1 MNTYKFIFFSALTIS
16 IMICGCGKELNVS
29 PQNAIPE
36 GSLGV
41 NDIAQLR
48 TGMYSRMEDVA
59 FSFYFDFDRRG
70 ENLQAG
76 PAVPALIDPV
86 GLTPTDAD
94 VATLWQNAY
103 NGIST
108 INFLIESA
116 DNLGNNAT
124 AATKS
129 YKGEAL
135 YFRALMYYY
144 LVTRWGGVPILL
156 KNTNEA
162 VQRSTEAAVWA
173 QIKADLRASRSLVGP
188 FTNNFYVS
196 DQAVKAL
203 IAKVS
208 LATNDLTAA
217 ALYADSVINF
227 SSNRFALATDATSYS
242 SIFVSGSTSKE
253 TIFALANNSPANTH
267 ILYGFTNDT
276 KASWTFSPTDFIY
289 NNLFSDQTSPVI
301 KTDDK
306 RKTATFIADKT
317 RIIKYSN
324 GRAGQ
329 QLAVSANPNAAPIVL
344 SRLAEMYLIK
354 AEAQGAANGAATLTP
369 YFASRY
375 AMSPSQASVAAL
387 NPTQYQNLVL
397 NENRREFYTEGHWW
411 YDIKRTGRTDLLT
424 TLAGRNHLL
433 YYPIPQV
440 QRDLA
445 GYTQNPIY

>member
-1 MNTYKFIFFSALTIS
+1 MNTHKFIFLTALAIS
-16 IMICGCGKELNVS
+16 IMVWGCSKELNVS

-48 TGMYSRMEDVA
+48 TGMYSRMEDVT
-59 FSFYFDFDRRG
+59 FNFYFDFDRRG

-86 GLTPTDAD
+86 GLTPADAD
-94 VATLWQNAY
+94 IATLWQNAY
-103 NGIST
+103 AGIST
-108 INFLIESA
+108 INFLIETV
-116 DNLGNNAT
+116 DNLGGNAT
-124 AATKS
+124 AATQV

-135 YFRALMYYY
+135 YFRALMYYN

-162 VQRSTEAAVWA
+162 VQRSTEAEVWT
-173 QIKADLRASRSLVGP
+173 QIKTDLRNARLLVGA
-188 FTNNFYVS
+188 FTNNLYIS

-203 IAKVS
+203 MARVS
-208 LATNDLTAA
+208 LATGDLTSA

-227 SSNRFALATDATSYS
+227 SNNKFALATDATSYS
-242 SIFVSGSTSKE
+242 NIFVSGSVSKE
-253 TIFALANNSPANTH
+253 TIFALANNSAANTH
-267 ILYGFTNDT
+267 IFYGFTNDT
-276 KASWTFSPTDFIY
+276 KASWTFSPTDVMY
-289 NNLFSDQTSPVI
+289 NNLFSDETLPVI

-306 RKTATFIADKT
+306 RKAATFTSDKT

-324 GRAGQ
+324 GRSGQ
-329 QLAVSANPNAAPIVL
+329 QLAVSANPNATPIVL

-354 AEAQGAANGAATLTP
+354 AEVQGAAAGAATLMP

-375 AMSPSQASVAAL
+375 TSPPTEASVASL
-387 NPTQYQNLVL
+387 NAVQYQNLLL
-397 NENRREFYTEGHWW
+397 NENRREFYCEGHWW

-424 TLAGRNHLL
+424 TLAGRTHLL